1 MLTISLIL
9 VLTIL
14 SAGELYAQKAQR
26 FRGIQLIGPTSKNQN
41 AQKNQGVALLAP
53 ANMNDSYSLV
63 FPQAQGSTGQVL
75 SRGSGDNLAWVSLTD
90 QSWSIV
96 GNSTV
101 DSTQN
106 FIGTTNTNANAPLI
120 FKTDGDERMRI
131 TGSAG
136 WVGIGVA
143 NPAALLDV
151 NGTMRVGGTA
161 TLAGT
166 VTMSSVA
173 AGTAS
178 DDVLLINASNQITK
192 VSRASLLASVSW
204 SLTGNATTT
213 NGGTLGSAP
222 SVGGNF
228 IGTTDVRTL
237 SLATN
242 NVIQVQIATDG
253 VMSTNKDAVI
263 NTVTFGMGAGAIASN
278 TAAGR
283 GALAANT
290 TGANNVAVG
299 RDALLSNTDGY
310 RNVAVG
316 LSALQ
321 SNTSGFSNQAIGFEV
336 LRANQSGYMNTA
348 MGLLSLTANTTG
360 YQNVA
365 LGAWS
370 MYTNTTGQQHTAIG
384 VNALYSNTT
393 SLRNTAVGSS
403 AMFGNTTGSMNT
415 AIGGD
420 ALYSNLAGGENVA
433 VGTRALYTVNASSN
447 TAVGADALYFS
458 TTATTNTAV
467 GFNAQKSNTTGGNN
481 VSIGAQSLRDNQT
494 GTSNVAIG
502 YQAGFSETGSS
513 KLYIANSNSN
523 NLIYG
528 DFSTGVLS
536 INAGTTPSAPGASLQ
551 VNAFNGSTKG
561 MIVKGGASQAANLL
575 ELQNSA
581 GTVLMFANSDGTL
594 SLNPR
599 GTAAGNTNE
608 LRFAELVA
616 NGTNYVGFKAAD
628 GIAANAIWTLPNADG
643 TSGQVLSTNGS
654 GVLSWVTGLTA
665 SSGWSTS
672 GNSTSDAWNGTSGTR
687 LGTTSAQPLVL
698 ATTNA
703 TAQDIRFYTGANGA
717 SERMRITGNGRVGI
731 GVTSP
736 TAVFEV
742 QASGGGDEV
751 FNLKRSNGTTVLKS
765 DILGRV
771 LINTTDAGGWLTVK
785 GSGGN
790 GGNLQ
795 LQSMT
800 DVKWEVSAGNT
811 SGPHGTAGFSIWGNF
826 SNVSGSGTLRF
837 GIDTNGRTGIGTHTQ
852 YDAMLDVRNTVAASN
867 VLNLRG
873 ASSQSANYVTIE
885 NNAGLDLIT
894 VKSTGALSLEPTGAS
909 AGNTN
914 ELRFVELAA
923 NGTNYVGLKAADAI
937 AANAIWTL
945 PNADGTNGQILST
958 NGSGVLSWVTGLTA
972 SSGWS
977 TSGNSTSDAWNGTS
991 GTRLGTTSAQPLV
1004 IATTNAT
1011 AQDIRFFTGANG
1023 ASERMRITSD
1033 GSVAIGTTVATT
1045 SRLSI
1050 SGGGSNDV
1058 GVLSITPTGADSWSY
1073 ASSSINGTLPVD
1085 GTIVHVVGRA
1095 LSSYNAGYIGFNHV
1109 GVGSTSNFVSLG
1121 LFSLPHALNIQA
1133 TGRVGIGTTTP
1144 SQKLTV
1150 MDGHLYLDNTG
1161 TAGEVRLRE
1170 PSASGSEYTA
1180 IRAGAQTSN
1189 ITLTLPTAAPTTNGQ
1204 VLSSTIDGT
1213 MSWASALTST
1223 SGWSTT
1229 GNTGLS
1235 SATNFLG
1242 TTDSVDLVFRHTNTE
1257 RLRLSRHGIRIVQ
1270 NGTPRSSQWAASFQN
1285 IGGPV
1290 YLELLNSDTVTNGG
1304 GMYMG
1309 MRGTG
1314 SVGDTATIWN
1324 WQGGPLAF
1332 YTASTNRA
1340 GIVRLMVDNDGDVGI
1355 GSHIPTARLH
1365 VRGGNVLIDTVGST
1379 SGQLLFRNPQGT
1391 ASTGIRAG
1399 FQTSDITYWLPAT
1412 APSVNGQVLTA
1423 NTAGVMEWAN
1433 ISSQSWG
1440 LTGNS
1445 GTSASTNFMG
1455 TTDPVDVVFKR
1466 DNTERA
1472 RITSAGL
1479 RVVQNGTP
1487 RSSVWTLSVQNIT
1500 TTNASTVIEFLNST
1514 TAVNGGGAFIGL
1526 NGNGAIGDTLG
1537 IWNHQAGPIEFQT
1550 GTANR
1555 SNTPRMRIEPNGNV
1569 SIGNTT
1575 AGTLLDVDG
1584 AITVRPPATIAVVAD
1599 NQAVTV
1605 GNRSSIVLESN
1616 GLPANRTITLSNG
1629 LQTGQLLF
1637 IAVTG
1642 TVAAN
1647 GIEIVDDP
1655 AGANTNLSGLAQL
1668 VDGAVLQLLWNGTD
1682 WLEVSR
1688 SNN

>member
-9 VLTIL
+9 VLTML
-14 SAGELYAQKAQR
+14 SAGGLYAQKAQR

-53 ANMNDSYSLV
+53 PNMTSSYSLV

-131 TGSAG
+131 TGGAG

-151 NGTMRVGGTA
+151 NGTMRVGGNA

-192 VSRASLLASVSW
+192 VSRASLLASGSW
-204 SLTGNATTT
+204 SLAGNATTT

-228 IGTTDVRTL
+228 IGTTDARTL

-321 SNTSGFSNQAIGFEV
+321 SNTSGYSNQAIGFEV

-365 LGAWS
+365 LGAWA

-393 SLRNTAVGSS
+393 SMRNTAVGTS
-403 AMFGNTTGSMNT
+403 AMYGNTTGSWNT

-447 TAVGADALYFS
+447 TAIGADALFFS

-467 GFNAQKSNTTGGNN
+467 GFNAQKFNTTGGNN

-502 YQAGFSETGSS
+502 YQAGYSETGSS
-513 KLYIANSNSN
+513 KLYIANSFSN

-536 INAGTTPSAPGASLQ
+536 INGGTTPSAPGASLQ

-643 TSGQVLSTNGS
+643 TNGQILSTNGS

-717 SERMRITGNGRVGI
+717 SERMRINANGRVGI
-731 GVTSP
+731 GVSSP
-736 TAVFEV
+736 TAMFEV
-742 QASGGGDEV
+742 QANGIGDDVLHFKNSSG
-751 FNLKRSNGTTVLKS
+751 NTVLKS
-765 DILGRV
+765 DVLGRV

-800 DVKWEVSAGNT
+800 DVKWEVSSGNV
-811 SGPHGTAGFSIWGNF
+811 SGPHGSAGFSIWGSF
-826 SNVSGSGTLRF
+826 SNTTGSGTLRL
-837 GIDTNGRTGIGTHTQ
+837 GIDTNGRTGIGTHAQ
-852 YDAMLDVRNTVAASN
+852 YDAMLDVRNNVAASN
-867 VLNLRG
+867 VLTLRG

-894 VKSTGALSLEPTGAS
+894 VKSTGALSLEPTGTS

-937 AANAIWTL
+937 AANTIWTL

-958 NGSGVLSWVTGLTA
+958 NGSGVLSWT
-972 SSGWS
+972 
-977 TSGNSTSDAWNGTS
+977 
-991 GTRLGTTSAQPLV
+991 
-1004 IATTNAT
+1004 
-1011 AQDIRFFTGANG
+1011 
-1023 ASERMRITSD
+1023 
-1033 GSVAIGTTVATT
+1033 
-1045 SRLSI
+1045 
-1050 SGGGSNDV
+1050 
-1058 GVLSITPTGADSWSY
+1058 
-1073 ASSSINGTLPVD
+1073 
-1085 GTIVHVVGRA
+1085 
-1095 LSSYNAGYIGFNHV
+1095 
-1109 GVGSTSNFVSLG
+1109 
-1121 LFSLPHALNIQA
+1121 
-1133 TGRVGIGTTTP
+1133 
-1144 SQKLTV
+1144 
-1150 MDGHLYLDNTG
+1150 
-1161 TAGEVRLRE
+1161 
-1170 PSASGSEYTA
+1170 
-1180 IRAGAQTSN
+1180 
-1189 ITLTLPTAAPTTNGQ
+1189 
-1204 VLSSTIDGT
+1204 
-1213 MSWASALTST
+1213 SALTST
-1223 SGWSTT
+1223 SGWGTT

-1242 TTDSVDLVFRHTNTE
+1242 TTDSVDLVFRHTNNE
-1257 RLRLSRHGIRIVQ
+1257 RVRMTRHGLRIIQ

-1285 IGGPV
+1285 IGSPV

-1332 YTASTNRA
+1332 YTAPTNRA
-1340 GIVRLMVDNDGDVGI
+1340 GTIRLMLDNDGDVGI
-1355 GSHIPTARLH
+1355 GSHIPTQRLH

-1423 NTAGVMEWAN
+1423 NTVGVMEWAN
-1433 ISSQSWG
+1433 VSSQSWG

-1668 VDGAVLQLLWNGTD
+1668 VDGAVLQLLWNGAD